1 LTDLTPTPMTAHHSC
16 PMCRLSLN
24 QTGRLIAFRDDAG
37 QHFAFAICQRCSGRL
52 ARLPV
57 RVQQQQLNAAVG
69 AIAAHPERYS
79 VRSFDSAD
87 AAKLFAVLEAE
98 RLSGKQP

>member
-1 LTDLTPTPMTAHHSC
+1 MTANHSC
-16 PMCRLSLN
+16 PMCRLRLI

-57 RVQQQQLNAAVG
+57 RIQHQQLNAAVS
-69 AIAAHPERYS
+69 AIAAHPERYL
-79 VRSFDSAD
+79 VRFFDSAVE
-87 AAKLFAVLEAE
+87 ARLFVALEAE
-98 RLSGKQP
+98 NLRTNAA